1 MTRQQ
6 AEQFINVYN
15 ALLTIS
21 TRGNDTKTMAQVL
34 AIMEQLAD
42 TIQVIEE
49 PAPQMTPIV
58 EEKPETEGE

>member
-6 AEQFINVYN
+6 AEQFISVYN

-21 TRGNDTKTMAQVL
+21 TKGEDTKKMAQIL

-49 PAPQMTPIV
+49 PAPQMTPVV
-58 EEKPETEGE
+58 EEPETEGE